1 MADVKALIK
10 KRGTIKASISRV
22 NTFADNF
29 DLDINDHH
37 ALKIKLRHLM
47 ELSAKYDEIQTQI
60 EADDSD
66 FSSVSDRAQ
75 TEDDLCNIECKLHH
89 LLEQVEEVNKKTIDS
104 SWSYAN

>member
-29 DLDINDHH
+29 DADTSDHH

-47 ELSAKYDEIQTQI
+47 ELSAKYDDIQTQI
-60 EADDSD
+60 EADDWESASAVTD
-66 FSSVSDRAQ
+66 FKQRMISVLS
-75 TEDDLCNIECKLHH
+75 N
-89 LLEQVEEVNKKTIDS
+89 V
-104 SWSYAN
+104 SYIIY